1 MTDIKKTEVL
11 FSDAGNIIDGLTGKV
26 LKDTPEESVRQQFI
40 MNLPQIILQQEIDR

>member
-26 LKDTPEESVRQQFI
+26 LKDTPEERVRQQFI
-40 MNLPQIILQQEIDR
+40 MNLPQIIPQQEIDR